1 LILKV
6 NIDGLGVYKM
16 LLFHPR
22 KSKKAVSLSSRSQNI
37 FNSIS
42 KLHPTEKD
50 TMDER
55 LVTRDDLQPIANM
68 RSVSILVVKEW
79 P

>member
-22 KSKKAVSLSSRSQNI
+22 KSKKAVSPLEAKI
-37 FNSIS
+37 FLTQSANFTQLKKIQW
-42 KLHPTEKD
+42 
-50 TMDER
+50 M
-55 LVTRDDLQPIANM
+55 RD
-68 RSVSILVVKEW
+68 W
-79 P
+79 